1 MRVESGGVSR
11 LLAGGGLL
19 TLDELLLGGGLGL
32 VGLLTLI
39 QIAPVKIDPWS
50 AIAKALG
57 RAVNGEVLK
66 EVTDTKAQLE
76 GHILTDSRSKIL
88 GFNRELLQHQKHTR
102 EDFIEILGVIDN
114 YEDYCKSH
122 PEYKNSRCVHAVSNI
137 ERVYDELLITGD
149 FLAET
154 PGLERVGRRCF
165 LRAVAHTA
173 IFEWIGG
180 MYLEN
185 QLDRSDQKQKFL
197 AGPGPRRA
205 AAGPDRGGGV
215 RLHPGF
221 RGAGQPAAGRGQRGV
236 CRAGHSGRCH
246 RPHYQGVWR
255 QQAGPYLRQAE
266 GG

>member
-1 MRVESGGVSR
+1 M
-11 LLAGGGLL
+11 

-122 PEYKNSRCVHAVSNI
+122 TEYKTSRCVHAVANI

-154 PGLERVGRRCF
+154 P
-165 LRAVAHTA
+165 
-173 IFEWIGG
+173 
-180 MYLEN
+180 
-185 QLDRSDQKQKFL
+185 
-197 AGPGPRRA
+197 
-205 AAGPDRGGGV
+205 
-215 RLHPGF
+215 
-221 RGAGQPAAGRGQRGV
+221 
-236 CRAGHSGRCH
+236 
-246 RPHYQGVWR
+246 RP
-255 QQAGPYLRQAE
+255 
-266 GG
+266 